1 MFDDDNHRR
10 KTANPVSAP
19 SPPAPSQHID
29 GLQLLATTRVV
40 AHGAVTPDHHH
51 DIGPL
56 VYAGS
61 GCYQIETRD
70 GLWLTPHQQA
80 IWIPPAT
87 AHHARASGRVDLYTV
102 YIDTGRARRL
112 PDHCAMLPVS
122 PLLRALIE
130 ETSRRSE
137 APPDKARRQHVVALL
152 IDELRPTTMHAFRLT
167 MPRDPRLQRLCR
179 SLLAQPERNGS
190 LDEWGRATGA
200 SARTLARRFRRETGF
215 TFAQWRREARLFKAL
230 EWLAE
235 GAAVADMAHRVGY
248 DSPSAFSQMC
258 YRALGRS
265 PSMYFDVAPQADE

>member
-19 SPPAPSQHID
+19 SPPDPSQHLD
-29 GLQLLATTRVV
+29 GLQLIATTRVV
-40 AHGAVTPDHHH
+40 AHGTITPDHHH
-51 DIGPL
+51 DTGPL

-70 GLWLTPHQQA
+70 GLWLTPPQQA
-80 IWIPPAT
+80 VWIPPAT
-87 AHHARASGRVDLYTV
+87 PHHARASGRVDLYTV

-112 PDHCAMLPVS
+112 PDHCAVLPVG

-130 ETSRRSE
+130 ETSRWSE

-179 SLLAQPERNGS
+179 SLLARPERNGS
-190 LDEWGRATGA
+190 LDEWG
-200 SARTLARRFRRETGF
+200 RETGF

-235 GAAVADMAHRVGY
+235 GAAVADVAHRVGY
-248 DSPSAFSQMC
+248 DGPSAFSQMC

-265 PSMYFDVAPQADE
+265 PSMYFDVAPQAEE